1 MTMKTCPSC
10 GTSYTDNTLIFCLQD
25 GTPLDRMDEVPTVV
39 NTSPRIT
46 SPPIKSSNA
55 RTAAIAIAA
64 TAFLMLAAFGLVAW
78 LYLRSNRNR
87 DDVARNSVNSTNT
100 VRTPEAVNTRVNA
113 TATPTKSPTP
123 QPIDEGRIRDEVT
136 DTLDDWR
143 VAAESLDLD
152 AVMSHYAERVDYYNS
167 AGASASTVREDKARA
182 FERYDS
188 MEVKLSNISV
198 QPSETGETA
207 EATVD
212 KEWDFTGDGRSCGK
226 VRQKLGFRHTAGR
239 WLIVSEKDLKVLE
252 RC

>member
-1 MTMKTCPSC
+1 MKTCPSC
-10 GTSYTDNTLIFCLQD
+10 GTSYTDNSLIFCLQD
-25 GTPLDRMDEVPTVV
+25 GTPLDRVDEVPTVV
-39 NTSPRIT
+39 NTSPRVT
-46 SPPIKSSNA
+46 APQAKTSNA

-78 LYLRSNRNR
+78 LYVRSGRSR
-87 DDVARNSVNSTNT
+87 DEVSRNSVNSSNV
-100 VRTPEAVNTRVNA
+100 VRTPEPVNTRVNA
-113 TATPTKSPTP
+113 TATPTKSPAP

-152 AVMSHYAERVDYYNS
+152 AVMSHYAERVDYYNR
-167 AGASASTVREDKARA
+167 AGAAATFVREDKAKA

-198 QPSETGETA
+198 KPGETGETA

-212 KEWDFTGDGRSCGK
+212 KEWDFSGDGRSCGK
-226 VRQKLGFRHTAGR
+226 VRQKLGLRQAAGR